1 MSVSFFSSRQK
12 CNHNLVRWTVVDPY
26 VQTNSFKTPV
36 RVIRGIAAVVGMAA
50 VSSGHWYQMTNDYEM
65 TSSDDIHPIILKD
78 SYVSY
83 LALKPEYDN
92 TPLTSTKSQ
101 PTQQKSSRI
110 RIRIRICNQY
120 LEISYYILSDRSG
133 LQRCSCSCS
142 ISAQCIFSCKL
153 WAAVEISTDGFLETP
168 FA

>member
-1 MSVSFFSSRQK
+1 M
-12 CNHNLVRWTVVDPY
+12 DPY
-26 VQTNSFKTPV
+26 VQTDAFKTPV
-36 RVIRGIAAVVGMAA
+36 RVIRGIAPVVGVAG
-50 VSSGHWYQMTNDYEM
+50 VSSVHWYQMTNDYEM

-101 PTQQKSSRI
+101 PTQQNSSRI

-120 LEISYYILSDRSG
+120 LEISYRQC
-133 LQRCSCSCS
+133 LQRCSCSIRKRVDWRENYRCFIRLERES
-142 ISAQCIFSCKL
+142 PISEK
-153 WAAVEISTDGFLETP
+153 EESTKFAFYKKTGFPVIANSHL
-168 FA
+168 

>member
-1 MSVSFFSSRQK
+1 
-12 CNHNLVRWTVVDPY
+12 VDPY
-26 VQTNSFKTPV
+26 VQTDAFKTPV
-36 RVIRGIAAVVGMAA
+36 RVIRGIAPVVGVAG
-50 VSSGHWYQMTNDYEM
+50 VSSVHWYQMTNDYEM

-101 PTQQKSSRI
+101 PTQQNSSRI

-120 LEISYYILSDRSG
+120 LEISYRQC
-133 LQRCSCSCS
+133 LQRCSCS
-142 ISAQCIFSCKL
+142 ISAVLSAFLVVSYELQWRSTYRQVSRNPLCVGYRGR
-153 WAAVEISTDGFLETP
+153 APVVGVVAVARVP
-168 FA
+168 FTIHH